1 MSDFSLTLVL
11 QIKTSKIIND
21 MAKVQQKSEKI
32 TAFGGIFFVLDKFD
46 SILSSVIDSHLGL
59 RSTLIGYQYSEIIR
73 AVFSVFCCGGDCMED
88 LNLYLKDVLT
98 ERPHTRVPSADTV
111 LRGIEELATEN
122 ISYTVEKTGNV
133 YDFNTA
139 EKLNQLL
146 IKLLLATGQLT
157 EGGAYDVDFDHQF
170 LEADKYDSKR
180 TYKGFDG
187 YSPGVFTIGGLIAY
201 LENRDGNCNV
211 RFKQAETHRRL
222 FEMMSLF
229 GIHVRSFRADCGSYG
244 EDIVKVVMEHT
255 EKFYIRAERYAGLYE
270 KVKRQTG
277 WTTVEIGFQQYDVQ
291 SFPFESFGDV
301 KHCRLVV
308 QRQRK
313 QKGEQLD
320 LFDGEY
326 TYRCILTNDWDM
338 TDEEII
344 LHYNKRGSAEQVFDR
359 QNNDFGWAHLP
370 KSFMNQNTVF
380 LLITAMAANFYRYI
394 VALPLMAV
402 LFGIK
407 ATDRVKSFLFR
418 FIAVPAKWIMTARQ
432 YVLNIYT
439 ENRAYARPFKTEFG

>member
-1 MSDFSLTLVL
+1 
-11 QIKTSKIIND
+11 
-21 MAKVQQKSEKI
+21 MAKIQQKNEKI

-59 RSTLIGYQYSEIIR
+59 RSKLIGYQYSEIIR
-73 AVFSVFCCGGDCMED
+73 AIFSVFYCGGNCIED
-88 LNLYLKDVLT
+88 LNMYLKEVLT

-111 LRGIEELATEN
+111 LRGIEELATDN
-122 ISYTVEKTGNV
+122 KSYKAEKTGNI
-133 YDFNTA
+133 YEFNTA
-139 EKLNQLL
+139 ERLNQLL

-157 EGGAYDVDFDHQF
+157 EGGEYDVDFDHQF
-170 LEADKYDSKR
+170 IEAEKYDSKR

-211 RFKQAETHRRL
+211 RFKQAETLHR
-222 FEMMSLF
+222 FFKMMDSF

-244 EDIVKVVMEHT
+244 EDIVKEVMKHAD
-255 EKFYIRAERYAGLYE
+255 KFYIRAERYAGLYE
-270 KVKRQTG
+270 RVKRQTG
-277 WTTVEIGFQQYDVQ
+277 WTTVEIGFQQYEVQ
-291 SFPFESFGDV
+291 SFPFDSFEDV
-301 KHCRLVV
+301 RHCRLVV

-320 LFDGEY
+320 IFDGEY

-338 TDEEII
+338 TDEGII
-344 LHYNKRGSAEQVFDR
+344 LHYNKRGAAERVFDC

-380 LLITAMAANFYRYI
+380 LLITAMAANFYKYI
-394 VALPLMAV
+394 VALPLMETLFAV
-402 LFGIK
+402 K

-418 FIAVPAKWIMTARQ
+418 FIAVPAKWIKTARQ
-432 YVLNIYT
+432 YKLNIYSNKPYNIIW
-439 ENRAYARPFKTEFG
+439 EHG

>member
-1 MSDFSLTLVL
+1 
-11 QIKTSKIIND
+11 
-21 MAKVQQKSEKI
+21 MAKVSKKSEKI

-46 SILSSVIDSHLGL
+46 SILSSVIDSHLGI
-59 RSTLIGYQYSEIIR
+59 RSMLIGYQYSEIIR
-73 AVFSVFCCGGDCMED
+73 AIFSVFCCGGDCMED

-111 LRGIEELATEN
+111 LRGIEELATGN
-122 ISYTVEKTGNV
+122 ISYTAEKTDNV

-139 EKLNQLL
+139 EKLNQLV

-157 EGGAYDVDFDHQF
+157 EGGEYDVDFDHQF
-170 LEADKYDSKR
+170 LEAEKYDSKR
-180 TYKGFDG
+180 TFKGFDG

-201 LENRDGNCNV
+201 LENRDGNANV
-211 RFKQAETHRRL
+211 RFMQAETHRRF
-222 FEMMSLF
+222 FEMMNSF
-229 GIHVRSFRADCGSYG
+229 GIHVRSLRADCGSYS

-255 EKFYIRAERYAGLYE
+255 DKFYIRAERYAALYE
-270 KVKRQTG
+270 KVKRKMG
-277 WTTVEIGFQQYDVQ
+277 WTTVEIGYQQYDVQ
-291 SFPFESFGDV
+291 SFPFESFEDV

-407 ATDRVKSFLFR
+407 ATDRVKNFLFR
-418 FIAVPAKWIMTARQ
+418 FIAVPAKWIKTARQ
-432 YVLNIYT
+432 YKLNIYSDKPYDLIW
-439 ENRAYARPFKTEFG
+439 EHG

>member
-1 MSDFSLTLVL
+1 
-11 QIKTSKIIND
+11 
-21 MAKVQQKSEKI
+21 MAKIQIKSEKL
-32 TAFGGIFFVLDKFD
+32 TPFGGIFSIMEKFD
-46 SILSSVIDSHLGL
+46 SMLSPVIDSTLGQ
-59 RSTLIGYQYSEIIR
+59 RCSSIFGYQFSEIVR
-73 AVFSVFCCGGDCMED
+73 SLMSVYFCGGSCVED
-88 LNLYLKDVLT
+88 VTSQLMRHLSYHPTLRTCSSDTILRAIKELT
-98 ERPHTRVPSADTV
+98 Q
-111 LRGIEELATEN
+111 EN
-122 ISYTVEKTGNV
+122 ISYTSDQGKT

-139 EKLNQLL
+139 DKLNTLL
-146 IKLLLATGQLT
+146 INALVSTGELK
-157 EGGAYDVDFDHQF
+157 EIEEYDVDFDHQF

-211 RFKQAETHRRL
+211 RFKQAETHRRF
-222 FEMMSLF
+222 FEMMRSF
-229 GIHVRSFRADCGSYG
+229 GIHVRSFRADCGSYS

-277 WTTVEIGFQQYDVQ
+277 WTTVEIGFQHYDVQ
-291 SFPFESFGDV
+291 SFPFESFEDV

-418 FIAVPAKWIMTARQ
+418 FIAVPAKWVKTARQ
-432 YVLNIYT
+432 YKLNIFSNKPYNLIW
-439 ENRAYARPFKTEFG
+439 EHG

>member
-1 MSDFSLTLVL
+1 MSVFSLTLVL
-11 QIKTSKIIND
+11 RFKTSKIIND

-32 TAFGGIFFVLDKFD
+32 TVFGGIFFVLDKFD

-73 AVFSVFCCGGDCMED
+73 AIFSVFCCGGDCMED

-122 ISYTVEKTGNV
+122 ISYTAEKTGNV

-157 EGGAYDVDFDHQF
+157 EGGEYDVDFDHQF
-170 LEADKYDSKR
+170 LEAEKYDSKR

-211 RFKQAETHRRL
+211 RFKQAETHRRF
-222 FEMMSLF
+222 FEMMRSF
-229 GIHVRSFRADCGSYG
+229 GIHVRSFRADCGSYS

-255 EKFYIRAERYAGLYE
+255 EKFHIRAERYAGLYE

-277 WTTVEIGFQQYDVQ
+277 WTTVEIGFQHYDIQ
-291 SFPFESFGDV
+291 SFPFESFEDV

-313 QKGEQLD
+313 QNGEQLD

-359 QNNDFGWAHLP
+359 QDNDFGWAHLP

-380 LLITAMAANFYRYI
+380 LLLTAMAANFYRYI

-418 FIAVPAKWIMTARQ
+418 FIAVPAKWIKTARQ
-432 YVLNIYT
+432 YKLNIYSPKPYNQIW
-439 ENRAYARPFKTEFG
+439 EHG